1 MSIDANSRAVPLY
14 DDPWNVAA
22 IAVLAFVLA
31 DVAHEVIGHG
41 IGYVLAG
48 GKACV
53 LTTTRLIAANR
64 QLGDFGGM
72 VFDTGG
78 PLGNLSFAA
87 IAWLGQRVVK
97 RPAPRLRLLLWLL
110 MAFSLFWGFGYLLF
124 CGVVARGDWFALIRG
139 AQYLL
144 LWRSVFVVAGL
155 GLYLACERLVAA
167 ELHWIV
173 PASDAN
179 WRIRVRRL
187 VLTSYA
193 AGGLIAC
200 AGAIL
205 DPRGI
210 WEVWNSGAMS
220 SFVAALGLLRTPRLF
235 PGLPDKPVASASV
248 VGRSGGWILAA
259 AIVSIF
265 YIAILG
271 PGVKVTL

>member
-1 MSIDANSRAVPLY
+1 MSTHSNPNAVPLL
-14 DDPWNVAA
+14 DDAWSLAA

-53 LTTTRLIAANR
+53 LTTTRLIAEGQR
-64 QLGDFGGM
+64 LGDFGGT
-72 VFDTGG
+72 VFDMGG
-78 PLGNLSFAA
+78 PFGNLSFAA

-110 MAFSLFWGFGYLLF
+110 MTFSLFWGFGYLLF
-124 CGVVARGDWFALIRG
+124 CGIVARGDWFALIRG
-139 AQYLL
+139 TKPLW
-144 LWRSVFVVAGL
+144 LWRSVFVIAGL
-155 GLYLACERLVAA
+155 GLYLACEKLVAA

-173 PASDAN
+173 RGSDAN
-179 WRIRVRRL
+179 WRTRVRRL
-187 VLTSYA
+187 VFTSYV

-200 AGAIL
+200 AGAIF

-220 SFVAALGLLRTPRLF
+220 SFVAAVGLLRTPQLF
-235 PGLPDKPVASASV
+235 PGQPDKTVAYVSV
-248 VGRSGGWILAA
+248 VNRNAGWILAA

-265 YIAILG
+265 YIAVLG
-271 PGVKVTL
+271 PGVKITL